1 MPPSPSRLA
10 VALLALPLLAACAG
24 APATRAPAPA
34 AADPAADA
42 ALAEALDAAAAR
54 WRDGLAAG
62 GRGEPEA
69 ASAVREAQAELGR
82 LGAGCLARPGCDHAR
97 VLAVY
102 DALLAAEAGA
112 HGLEGPATAG
122 EGDAP
127 SPVLDAMPA
136 AADTITLL
144 NGRELSELIAVNQP
158 VQAAMTEWL
167 TWMRPQLMDTWEN
180 YQHMRDLMWP
190 EYQRAGLPEALLFG
204 ILAKES
210 NGRVHA
216 ISRAGATGPLQFMPA
231 TGRRF
236 GLNWVDGFDQRFD
249 PQLSARANVAYL
261 DEQFQAF
268 NHDLGLAL
276 AAYNGGEG
284 RVGRLYARS
293 GGAGFWDPRVYGE
306 LPQET
311 RDYVPFVLAAA
322 WLFLHPE
329 DYGLRFPRVNAGEP
343 VQLEL
348 TRAMTLNEIAIC
360 LGDTG
365 SREGWFRA
373 LRNLN
378 PRWQVGDVLE
388 PGTSLR
394 VPPAVRRIY
403 RRQCAEG
410 TPLATTANQLVT
422 ASRLA
427 AAAAPAGSALAPGGT
442 SGPASS
448 GGAARTYTVRS
459 GDTLQAIARAQR
471 CSVRAIASANGLRAP
486 RYLLRVGQVL
496 RIEGC

>member
-1 MPPSPSRLA
+1 
-10 VALLALPLLAACAG
+10 
-24 APATRAPAPA
+24 
-34 AADPAADA
+34 
-42 ALAEALDAAAAR
+42 
-54 WRDGLAAG
+54 
-62 GRGEPEA
+62 
-69 ASAVREAQAELGR
+69 
-82 LGAGCLARPGCDHAR
+82 
-97 VLAVY
+97 
-102 DALLAAEAGA
+102 
-112 HGLEGPATAG
+112 
-122 EGDAP
+122 
-127 SPVLDAMPA
+127 
-136 AADTITLL
+136 
-144 NGRELSELIAVNQP
+144 
-158 VQAAMTEWL
+158 MTEWL

-236 GLNWVDGFDQRFD
+236 GLHWVDGFDQRFD

-329 DYGLRFPRVNAGEP
+329 DYGLRFPRVEAGEP

-348 TRAMTLNEIAIC
+348 TRAMTLNELAIC
-360 LGDTG
+360 LGDTS

-394 VPPAVRRIY
+394 VPPMVRRIY

-410 TPLATTANQLVT
+410 TPLATTAHQLVT

-442 SGPASS
+442 SS

-459 GDTLQAIARAQR
+459 GDTLQGIARAQR